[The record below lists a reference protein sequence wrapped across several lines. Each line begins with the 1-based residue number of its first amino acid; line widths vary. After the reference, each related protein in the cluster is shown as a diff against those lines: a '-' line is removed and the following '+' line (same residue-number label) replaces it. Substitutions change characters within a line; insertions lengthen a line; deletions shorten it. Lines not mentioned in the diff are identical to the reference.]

1 MGGLGVG
8 GCWICVFRWEI
19 GRGGGRGERC
29 WKRGRGGL
37 MIDDDVISINYR
49 YGFSIGGGTLFLDC
63 SFLLSF
69 IEAN

>member
-1 MGGLGVG
+1 MDIHTKTSLSPSAPK
-8 GCWICVFRWEI
+8 IQFAI
-19 GRGGGRGERC
+19 RGERC
-29 WKRGRGGL
+29 WKRGQGEL

>member
-1 MGGLGVG
+1 MGD
-8 GCWICVFRWEI
+8 WE
-19 GRGGGRGERC
+19 GRGEKC
-29 WKRGRGGL
+29 WKRGQGGL